1 MACRRAAAE
10 VSVCAAAAID
20 ATVRVD
26 ERPSH
31 RNGTQGS
38 EAAVLHERVRR
49 AQNGPRMGGPGPTG
63 EGGRSWAW
71 RLFGGRGSGC
81 PDPRRRGR
89 TCQGA
94 IPGGGARCAA
104 GPRGEGCGS
113 YAGTE
118 VKAARFVGAR
128 CAWRFSVWP
137 RVVIETIRR
146 VLAKV
151 NQS

>member
-38 EAAVLHERVRR
+38 EAAVLHARLRR

-63 EGGRSWAW
+63 EGGRARVPSQGVGPGVRPGPEEREAV
-71 RLFGGRGSGC
+71 
-81 PDPRRRGR
+81 R
-89 TCQGA
+89 TQGL
-94 IPGGGARCAA
+94 R
-104 GPRGEGCGS
+104 
-113 YAGTE
+113 
-118 VKAARFVGAR
+118 
-128 CAWRFSVWP
+128 
-137 RVVIETIRR
+137 
-146 VLAKV
+146 
-151 NQS
+151 